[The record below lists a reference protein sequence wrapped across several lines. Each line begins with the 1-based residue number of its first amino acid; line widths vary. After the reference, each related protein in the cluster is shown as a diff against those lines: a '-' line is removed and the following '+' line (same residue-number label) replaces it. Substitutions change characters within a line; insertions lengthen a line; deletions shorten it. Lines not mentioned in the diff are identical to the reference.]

1 LSTSTIVLAKRGP
14 AQLGGERDKT
24 AENLPLSERSAFTVG
39 QAGGMGHILSWGGQ
53 EEVRPLQGGAC
64 FPELTAVSPSNH
76 WSSLPYRET

>member
-39 QAGGMGHILSWGGQ
+39 QAGGMGHILSWGGSGRGQ
-53 EEVRPLQGGAC
+53 TPSRRGMLPRANC
-64 FPELTAVSPSNH
+64 CVSF
-76 WSSLPYRET
+76 